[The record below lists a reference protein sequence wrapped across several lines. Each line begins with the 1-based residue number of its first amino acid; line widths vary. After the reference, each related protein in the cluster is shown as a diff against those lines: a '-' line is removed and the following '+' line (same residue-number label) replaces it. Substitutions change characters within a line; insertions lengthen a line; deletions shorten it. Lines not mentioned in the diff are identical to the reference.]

1 MTPCTALS
9 SWQVWACFELKLIKY
24 KGGASLSDVGLC
36 KMSMPTL
43 AKRTKPCGCQAL
55 QAPRSSPWQSRA
67 GVKPYRLQGL
77 ALGLRW
83 KSPKQTNRLCSHK
96 KRACSGRG
104 VPFSSERQQNRA
116 GVKPYRLQGLAH
128 GLRWKSLKRTI
139 TGDGHCLQK
148 RPFVGTQSICPLWG
162 FLPQAKG

>member
-1 MTPCTALS
+1 MVPL
-9 SWQVWACFELKLIKY
+9 CFEFKLIKH

-116 GVKPYRLQGLAH
+116 GVKPYRLQSLAL
-128 GLRWKSLKRTI
+128 GLRWKSPKRARMAWHSH
-139 TGDGHCLQK
+139 G
-148 RPFVGTQSICPLWG
+148 FVLLTSVGMLIVQESHI
-162 FLPQAKG
+162 A